1 MISKP
6 ILAILTVLLVIVIAL
21 YTRQAQV
28 SNFENYSKFTGYSN
42 PPDDPNVVQTSGID
56 TLLPI
61 PYFVKNGYPYN
72 WRFVLPYWTIP
83 AVY

>member
-1 MISKP
+1 MTKLFVFLIVLFI
-6 ILAILTVLLVIVIAL
+6 ILIIFIKQTNNQI
-21 YTRQAQV
+21 
-28 SNFENYSKFTGYSN
+28 SNFVNYSKFTGYSN

-72 WRFVLPYWTIP
+72 WRFVLPYWTLP
-83 AVY
+83 AIY

>member
-1 MISKP
+1 MIRLFVFL
-6 ILAILTVLLVIVIAL
+6 ILIVIIIIF
-21 YTRQAQV
+21 TKQKSQK
-28 SNFENYSKFTGYSN
+28 SNFVNYSKFTGYSN

-72 WRFVLPYWTIP
+72 WRFVLPYWTLP
-83 AVY
+83 AIY